1 MNTIPN
7 KNSQASTERRVAS
20 HSSQVRRRPTHDL
33 LKRRIAGSSATVWI
47 GVFLTWLLILSGYRT
62 PLMLGRATGVRQ
74 VYQLQ
79 ELKAQRVSEIELL
92 SKELSDLQGEI
103 HALRSSLVRQEREVR
118 RVLGYVRKDELVF
131 DFSKSLVRPS
141 PAASVAQ
148 TKRTLFK
155 FF

>member
-1 MNTIPN
+1 
-7 KNSQASTERRVAS
+7 
-20 HSSQVRRRPTHDL
+20 
-33 LKRRIAGSSATVWI
+33 
-47 GVFLTWLLILSGYRT
+47 
-62 PLMLGRATGVRQ
+62 MLGRATGVRQ